1 MVTLRV
7 VAGAAAVTI
16 SIAAQAETEP
26 LRIDIAGVLLAQAPS
41 DGAEATAQPVAASP
55 KTKFGE
61 MDSWRWMLQGGG
73 GIDVSDSHNRFA
85 LFGAGVSYFI
95 IDNLSLDLEL
105 NGLYFDQNG
114 SDAPGINFTL
124 LFRWHFFAR
133 EEWSIYLDGGAG
145 LMKTTSNVP
154 AESLEEPTGG
164 SSFNFTPQLGVGL
177 TLAVDDQARLF
188 AGIRWYHVS
197 NGQIFEQNPGRDHV
211 YLYAGVSFPF

>member
-7 VAGAAAVTI
+7 VAGVAAVAI
-16 SIAAQAETEP
+16 SIAARSDADS
-26 LRIDIAGVLLAQAPS
+26 LRVDFAGVLLAQAPS
-41 DGAEATAQPVAASP
+41 DDAEAAAQLVAGGP

-73 GIDVSDSHNRFA
+73 GIDVRDSDNRVV

-95 IDNLSLDLEL
+95 IDNLSLDFEL
-105 NGLYFDQNG
+105 NGLYFNQNG
-114 SDAPGINFTL
+114 SDAPGINFTM
-124 LFRWHFFAR
+124 LFRWHFYAR

-154 AESLEEPTGG
+154 SRTPEVPAGG
-164 SSFNFTPQLGVGL
+164 SSFNFTPQLGVGF

-188 AGIRWYHVS
+188 AGLRWYHVS
-197 NGQIFEQNPGRDHV
+197 NGQIFEENPGRDHV